1 MKEKGKQQNGSESVS
16 DTDTSTT
23 ILKCYR
29 LDKYY
34 FPGNKFQFTFINK
47 DVDCTKIKKAETNLE
62 KLLKK
67 LEREFATLTGDK
79 KLNMQRG
86 KENYHAY
93 LAVVS
98 LKV

>member
-47 DVDCTKIKKAETNLE
+47 DVDCTKRK
-62 KLLKK
+62 
-67 LEREFATLTGDK
+67 R
-79 KLNMQRG
+79 
-86 KENYHAY
+86 
-93 LAVVS
+93 
-98 LKV
+98 